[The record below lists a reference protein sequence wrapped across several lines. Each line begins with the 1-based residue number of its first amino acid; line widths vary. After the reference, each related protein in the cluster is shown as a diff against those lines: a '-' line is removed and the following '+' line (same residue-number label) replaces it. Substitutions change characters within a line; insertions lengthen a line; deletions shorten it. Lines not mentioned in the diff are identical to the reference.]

1 MSEETKVA
9 QEEQAVPASTEQ
21 DNTSTSSDAGSL
33 IAESKKYRARARKS
47 EEKVASLQS
56 KLEAIETEKLK
67 EKEQWQELFEKRDA
81 EAKEM
86 ESVVTQANEL
96 DATLRNDAL
105 ASLNEQDREFAEE
118 MSTAKL
124 LKFSKRITKSVFT
137 DETIAAKRAADG
149 KHPFKDMNTKERV
162 GNWQKVM
169 DYYNKN

>member
-47 EEKVASLQS
+47 EEQVASLQS

-86 ESVVTQANEL
+86 E
-96 DATLRNDAL
+96 
-105 ASLNEQDREFAEE
+105 
-118 MSTAKL
+118 STAKL